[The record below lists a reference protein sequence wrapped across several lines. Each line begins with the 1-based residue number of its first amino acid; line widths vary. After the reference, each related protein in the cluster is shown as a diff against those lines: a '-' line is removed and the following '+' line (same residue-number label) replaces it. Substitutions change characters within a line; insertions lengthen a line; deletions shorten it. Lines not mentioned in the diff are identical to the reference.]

1 VIAQLSD
8 VALDPITQMLGCA
21 RVVLEDEVE
30 DVLEI
35 AFGLAVPDDVHQPDD
50 PALRLGQTAV
60 EMLDLPLMQFAVG
73 FDGLVDDGA
82 PIAVQS
88 RGSHTGPLYL
98 HLLLH

>member
-30 DVLEI
+30 D
-35 AFGLAVPDDVHQPDD
+35 
-50 PALRLGQTAV
+50 
-60 EMLDLPLMQFAVG
+60 
-73 FDGLVDDGA
+73 A